1 VPVKTDKEISEEEI
15 KSHHL
20 LLIGRPDSNSLVG
33 RFQFELPVSFGFRS
47 FRVRQEA
54 YAHPL
59 SAVVAVGDNP
69 SNRRF
74 SMVVIAGLGAE
85 STRSAAQS
93 LLHTGMQLG
102 NVLVLAH
109 GSKPQTLVAPTNDLT
124 VKLVAAESQK

>member
-1 VPVKTDKEISEEEI
+1 MPASRTQKRLSSIPAGTIQS
-15 KSHHL
+15 
-20 LLIGRPDSNSLVG
+20 
-33 RFQFELPVSFGFRS
+33 ELPVTFGSRS

-59 SAVVAVGDNP
+59 SAVITVGDNP

-74 SMVVIAGLGAE
+74 SIVAISGLNAE

-93 LLHTGMQLG
+93 LLQTGMQMG

-109 GSKPQTLVAPTNDLT
+109 GSKPQTFVAPTRELT
-124 VKLVAAESQK
+124 VKLASADNKK